1 MSYDALTNIPDE
13 LLADIEQSFARAA
26 QKPDKA
32 IPQSNVS
39 GISWDSS
46 VQKWQVRI
54 WKHGKQKTIGRY
66 KLESDAIAAKRKA
79 LGLTEIKK

>member
-1 MSYDALTNIPDE
+1 MSYDALADISDE
-13 LLADIEQSFARAA
+13 LLSDIEQAFTKAA
-26 QKPDKA
+26 IKPDKA

-54 WKHGKQKTIGRY
+54 WTHGKQKTIGRY

-79 LGLTEIKK
+79 LGLA